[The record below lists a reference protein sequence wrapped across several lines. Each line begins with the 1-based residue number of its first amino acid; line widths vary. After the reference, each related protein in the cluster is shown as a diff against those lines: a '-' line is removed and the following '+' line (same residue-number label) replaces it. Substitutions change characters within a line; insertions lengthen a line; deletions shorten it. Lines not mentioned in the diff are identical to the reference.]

1 MEIKVMLESMV
12 GQEASVNQSPTL
24 NARLVEVYK
33 SNTGNTVCCWEV
45 TPNRY
50 GDKGNEHVG
59 EQFFLPLHISEN
71 CFWGV

>member
-24 NARLVEVYK
+24 NARLVEVYE

-50 GDKGNEHVG
+50 GDKGNERVG

>member
-1 MEIKVMLESMV
+1 MEIKVMLEEMV

-24 NARLVEVYK
+24 SARLVEVYK

-45 TPNRY
+45 TPNKY
-50 GDKGNEHVG
+50 SDKGNIHVG